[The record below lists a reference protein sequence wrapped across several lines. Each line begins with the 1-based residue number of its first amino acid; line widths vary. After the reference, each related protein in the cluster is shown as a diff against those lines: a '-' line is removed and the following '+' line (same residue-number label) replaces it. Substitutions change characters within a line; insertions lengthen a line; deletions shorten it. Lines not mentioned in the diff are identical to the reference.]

1 MRDRAKLFL
10 SICGS
15 LTAACIILIAA
26 PGSTANAAPI
36 TVTRTGTQIRVVM
49 TLPAQPP
56 VPAPVS
62 VPAQPT
68 SYTVQPGDTLTAI
81 SAQVGRTWIQLAG
94 FNHLVNADLI
104 LTGQVIQ
111 IPPADYVSTYV
122 ASPPPP
128 VAVVT
133 YTAPTRTASTY
144 TAPVNASGG
153 SSVAPGS
160 GYEACVI
167 QHESTGNPTAVNY
180 SSGASGLY
188 GFLTSTFDG
197 VTGLSGPASSY
208 SPATQQAAF
217 DKLYASSGSSP
228 WSSDGC

>member
-10 SICGS
+10 STLGG

-26 PGSTANAAPI
+26 PVSTATAAP
-36 TVTRTGTQIRVVM
+36 TTLTRTGTQIRVAM
-49 TLPAQPP
+49 ALPA
-56 VPAPVS
+56 PAP

-94 FNHLVNADLI
+94 FNHMVDADLI

-111 IPPADYVSTYV
+111 IPPAEYVSTYV

-208 SPATQQAAF
+208 PPATQQAAF

>member
-10 SICGS
+10 STLGG

-26 PGSTANAAPI
+26 PVSTATAAP
-36 TVTRTGTQIRVVM
+36 TTLTRTGTQIRVAM
-49 TLPAQPP
+49 ALPAPA
-56 VPAPVS
+56 PAPVP
-62 VPAQPT
+62 VQPT
-68 SYTVQPGDTLTAI
+68 AYTVQSGDTLTAI

-94 FNHLVNADLI
+94 FNHMVDADLI

>member
-10 SICGS
+10 STLGS

-26 PGSTANAAPI
+26 PVSTATAAP
-36 TVTRTGTQIRVVM
+36 TTLTRTGTQIRVAM
-49 TLPAQPP
+49 ALPA
-56 VPAPVS
+56 PAS
-62 VPAQPT
+62 VPIPIPPT
-68 SYTVQPGDTLTAI
+68 AYTVQPGDTLTAI

-122 ASPPPP
+122 APPPP

-133 YTAPTRTASTY
+133 YTAPTYTAPTY
-144 TAPVNASGG
+144 TAPAYASGG

-167 QHESTGNPTAVNY
+167 QHESTGNPTAVND